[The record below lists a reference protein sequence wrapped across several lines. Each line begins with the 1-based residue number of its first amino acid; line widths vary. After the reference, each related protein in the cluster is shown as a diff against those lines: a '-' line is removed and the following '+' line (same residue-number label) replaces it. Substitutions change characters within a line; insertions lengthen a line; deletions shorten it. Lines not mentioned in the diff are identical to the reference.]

1 MKVRHAAALA
11 LVGWYLI
18 MPPGDLIGIPMPNW
32 QRRAVRIVRRSAPQ
46 EMRLLDAVALSLCDK
61 TY

>member
-32 QRRAVRIVRRSAPQ
+32 QRRAVFDS
-46 EMRLLDAVALSLCDK
+46 K
-61 TY
+61 TQCEIWRWNSIRHPPEDQS